1 MARNTRKSR
10 KAAAADRS
18 TRKAKR
24 KDKQPLFDK
33 GFWRR
38 RALPAL
44 VLFALGLGLYL
55 QTVHFDYN
63 LDDKLVITQNEFTQ
77 KGLAGIPDLL
87 FKESFSG
94 FPGYNPDLIA
104 GARYRPLSLVT
115 FALEYELFGLRP
127 DISHFVNALLY
138 ALTLLLVL
146 RILVL
151 FLPEKGNP
159 WLSAAFAGAVL
170 FALHPVHTE
179 VVSNIKGRDELLALL
194 FALGTLYY
202 ALRHAATRHW
212 QPLAASAVLMFL
224 GMMSKEN
231 AITYLAVVPLAQFV
245 LLRASWR
252 TMLRTTAILLLP
264 VLAYLW
270 LRVEAIGYLFK
281 TDAPVQS
288 LMNNPFVEATLEER
302 MATII
307 YTLGLY
313 VKLLFFP
320 HPLTHDY
327 YPYHIPLM
335 HWTDWQVWA
344 SLALYAAMTWWAIR
358 ELPRR
363 TVPSFAILYFL
374 ATISIVSN
382 IFFPVGTFMNERF
395 LYMPSLAFPLFFGWF
410 AFRQMPKWLEP
421 RQPAFA
427 KWSPLALSALFA
439 LGFAWKSIDRIP
451 DWRNEFTL
459 NKAAIQVSKNS
470 ARANTF
476 YAYTL
481 YRMAVDTADV
491 KAKRQLI
498 TEAEPYVDKALSI
511 YPQYPDALRTKA
523 GIRALDYQLTG
534 NLDQLLADFA
544 EVARKDWVDFLDTYM
559 KYLNGRAPAQKL
571 LPFYHRVGY
580 EIFFL
585 EKGDLAHAIQYLQM
599 GLELDPQNPQLLKDL
614 ALVYARSSNARLALQ
629 YAQAALSAN
638 PGDEELLELLRQMS
652 GQ

>member
-1 MARNTRKSR
+1 MANRRKHRAQRKGAVSR
-10 KAAAADRS
+10 KGKKK
-18 TRKAKR
+18 TGKT
-24 KDKQPLFDK
+24 LFPAH
-33 GFWRR
+33 FWRR
-38 RALPAL
+38 WALPGLA
-44 VLFALGLGLYL
+44 VCALGLSLYL
-55 QTVHFDYN
+55 QTIRFDYN
-63 LDDKLVITQNEFTQ
+63 LDDKLVITQNEFTK

-115 FALEYELFGLRP
+115 FAIEYELFGLRP

-138 ALTLLLVL
+138 ALTLLVVL
-146 RILVL
+146 RVLVM
-151 FLPEKGNP
+151 FLPAKGSP

-179 VVSNIKGRDELLALL
+179 VVSNIKGRDELLALF
-194 FALGTLYY
+194 FALGALYY
-202 ALRHAATRHW
+202 SLRHAATRRRL
-212 QPLAASAVLMFL
+212 PLASAAMLMFL
-224 GMMSKEN
+224 GLMSKEN
-231 AITYLAVVPLAQFV
+231 AITYMAVVPLAQFV

-252 TMLRTTAILLLP
+252 TMMRTVAVLALP

-270 LRVEAIGYLFK
+270 LRIEAVGYLFNP
-281 TDAPVQS
+281 DAPVQS
-288 LMNNPFVEATLEER
+288 LMNNPFLEATLEER

-335 HWTDWQVWA
+335 HWTDWQVWL
-344 SLALYAAMTWWAIR
+344 SLVLYASMTWWALR
-358 ELPRR
+358 TLPRR

-374 ATISIVSN
+374 ATLSIVSN
-382 IFFPVGTFMNERF
+382 ILFPVGTFMNERF

-410 AFRQMPKWLEP
+410 AFRQMPPWLA
-421 RQPAFA
+421 RYQPAFA
-427 KWSPLALSALFA
+427 KWSPLLLSAAFA
-439 LGFAWKSIDRIP
+439 LGFAWKSLERIP
-451 DWRNEFTL
+451 AWRNEYTL
-459 NKAAIQVSKNS
+459 NKAAIEVSKNS

-481 YRMAVDTADV
+481 YRMAVDTADIE
-491 KAKRQLI
+491 AKRRLI
-498 TEAEPYVDKALSI
+498 AEAEPHVDKALSI
-511 YPQYPDALRTKA
+511 YPQYSDALRTKA
-523 GIRALDYQLTG
+523 GIRALYYQLDG

-544 EVARKDWVDFLDTYM
+544 EVARKGWVDFLDTYM
-559 KYLNGRAPAQKL
+559 KYLNGRAPAEKL
-571 LPFYHRVGY
+571 IPFYHKVGY
-580 EIFFL
+580 EIFFR

-599 GLELDPQNPQLLKDL
+599 GLELEPQNPQLLKDL
-614 ALVYARSSNARLALQ
+614 ALVHARSGNARLALQ
-629 YAQAALSAN
+629 YAQAALAAN
-638 PGDEELLELLRQMS
+638 PDDAELIELLQQTN

>member
-1 MARNTRKSR
+1 MAKRRKHKHKHKAERKGAVSR
-10 KAAAADRS
+10 KG
-18 TRKAKR
+18 
-24 KDKQPLFDK
+24 KQKKEKTLFPQH
-33 GFWRR
+33 FWRR
-38 RALPAL
+38 WALPGL
-44 VLFALGLGLYL
+44 VVFALGLGLYL
-55 QTVHFDYN
+55 QTARFGYN
-63 LDDKLVITQNEFTQ
+63 LDDKLVITQNEFTKQ
-77 KGLAGIPDLL
+77 GLAGIPDLL

-94 FPGYNPDLIA
+94 FPGYKPELIA

-115 FALEYELFGLRP
+115 FAIEYELFGLRP

-138 ALTLLLVL
+138 ALTLLVVL
-146 RILVL
+146 RILVM
-151 FLPEKGNP
+151 FLPAKGSP
-159 WLSAAFAGAVL
+159 WRSAAFVGAVL

-179 VVSNIKGRDELLALL
+179 VVSNIKGRDELLALF

-202 ALRHAATRHW
+202 SLRHAATGRRL
-212 QPLAASAVLMFL
+212 PLVGAAILMFA

-231 AITYLAVVPLAQFV
+231 AVTYLAVVPLAQYV

-252 TMLRTTAILLLP
+252 TMIRTVAVLALP

-270 LRVEAIGYLFK
+270 LRIEAVGYLFK
-281 TDAPVQS
+281 SDAPVQA

-335 HWTDWQVWA
+335 HWTDWQVWL
-344 SLALYAAMTWWAIR
+344 SLALYVAMTWWALR
-358 ELPRR
+358 TLPRR

-374 ATISIVSN
+374 ATLSIVSN

-410 AFRQMPKWLEP
+410 AFRQMPHWLG
-421 RQPAFA
+421 QSAFA
-427 KWSPLALSALFA
+427 KWSPLALGALFA
-439 LGFAWKSIDRIP
+439 LGFAWKSVDRIP
-451 DWRNEFTL
+451 AWRNEYTL
-459 NKAAIQVSKNS
+459 NKAAIEVSKNS

-481 YRMAVDTADV
+481 YRMAVDTADIE
-491 KAKRQLI
+491 AKRRLI
-498 TEAEPYVDKALSI
+498 AEAEPHVDKALSI

-523 GIRALDYQLTG
+523 GIRALYYQLDG

-544 EVARKDWVDFLDTYM
+544 EVARKGWVDFLDTYM
-559 KYLNGRAPAQKL
+559 KYLNGRAPADKL
-571 LPFYHRVGY
+571 LPFYHKVGY

-585 EKGDLAHAIQYLQM
+585 EKGDLPHAIQYLQM
-599 GLELDPQNPQLLKDL
+599 GLELDPQNPQLLKDM
-614 ALVYARSSNARLALQ
+614 ALVHARSGDARQALQ
-629 YAQAALSAN
+629 YAQAALAAN
-638 PGDEELLELLRQMS
+638 PGDEELLELLRKTG